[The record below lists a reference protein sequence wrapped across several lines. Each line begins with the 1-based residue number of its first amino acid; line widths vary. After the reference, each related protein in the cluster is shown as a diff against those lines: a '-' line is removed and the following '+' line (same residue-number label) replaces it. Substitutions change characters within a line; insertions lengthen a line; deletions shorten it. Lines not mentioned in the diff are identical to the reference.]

1 MNTVDPLNQSL
12 YFTAMSS
19 AAGEAAREA
28 KKKEKSDARQKAGIF
43 SAMLKKNEEANE
55 LASAGLPA
63 EIVGMSVE
71 DAIVFL
77 KDRVTSVGDKLIDSM
92 SENAFAEYRSAVSA
106 LMKYVV
112 KYSFDLEKLKGQ
124 RNRRTNQERIFVQVR
139 IIDEKLNALASGIL
153 ANQIDKL
160 LLLKRVEEIHGLLV
174 DVLAS

>member
-12 YFTAMSS
+12 YFTAVSS

-28 KKKEKSDARQKAGIF
+28 KKKEKSGAQQKAGIF

-63 EIVGMSVE
+63 EIAGMSVE
-71 DAIVFL
+71 DAVVFL
-77 KDRVTSVGDKLIDSM
+77 KDRVTTAGDKLVDSM
-92 SENAFAEYRSAVSA
+92 SEDAFAEYRRAVSA

-112 KYSFDLEKLKGQ
+112 KYSFELEEF
-124 RNRRTNQERIFVQVR
+124 RMPNRRTKKEKVVVQLRIV
-139 IIDEKLNALASGIL
+139 DEKLNDLASEIL

-160 LLLKRVEEIHGLLV
+160 LILKRVEEIQGLLV

>member
-1 MNTVDPLNQSL
+1 MNTVDPINQSL
-12 YFTAMSS
+12 YFTAVSS

-28 KKKEKSDARQKAGIF
+28 KKKEKSGAQQKAGIF

-63 EIVGMSVE
+63 EIAGMSSE
-71 DAIVFL
+71 DAVVFL
-77 KDRVTSVGDKLIDSM
+77 KDRVTTAGDKLVDSM
-92 SENAFAEYRSAVSA
+92 SEDAFAEYRRAVSA

-112 KYSFDLEKLKGQ
+112 KYSFELEEF
-124 RNRRTNQERIFVQVR
+124 RMPNRRTKKEKVVVQLRIV
-139 IIDEKLNALASGIL
+139 DEKLNDLASEIL

-160 LLLKRVEEIHGLLV
+160 LILKRVEEIQGLLV

>member
-12 YFTAMSS
+12 YFTAVSS

-28 KKKEKSDARQKAGIF
+28 KKKEKSGARQKAGIF

-55 LASAGLPA
+55 LASAGLPV
-63 EIVGMSVE
+63 EIAGMSAE
-71 DAIVFL
+71 DAVVFL
-77 KDRVTSVGDKLIDSM
+77 KDRVTTAGDKLVDSM
-92 SENAFAEYRSAVSA
+92 SEDAFAEYRRAVSA

-112 KYSFDLEKLKGQ
+112 KYSFELEEF
-124 RNRRTNQERIFVQVR
+124 RMPNRRTKKEKVVVQLRIV
-139 IIDEKLNALASGIL
+139 DEKLNDLASEIL

-160 LLLKRVEEIHGLLV
+160 LILKRVEEIQGLLV

>member
-1 MNTVDPLNQSL
+1 MNTVDPINQSL
-12 YFTAMSS
+12 YFTAVSS

-28 KKKEKSDARQKAGIF
+28 KKKEKSGAQQKAGIF

-63 EIVGMSVE
+63 EIAGMSAE
-71 DAIVFL
+71 DAVVFL
-77 KDRVTSVGDKLIDSM
+77 KDRVTTAGDKLVDSM
-92 SENAFAEYRSAVSA
+92 SEDTFAEYRRAVSA

-112 KYSFDLEKLKGQ
+112 KYSFELEEF
-124 RNRRTNQERIFVQVR
+124 RMPNRRTKKEKVVVQLRIV
-139 IIDEKLNALASGIL
+139 DEKLNDLASEIL

-160 LLLKRVEEIHGLLV
+160 LILKRVEEIQGLLV